1 MADWHEP
8 LSQEQSIWHLLNR
21 VTFGPR
27 PGDAQRVAQ
36 TGLKAFLQK
45 QLHPEK
51 IDDSALASRIA
62 ALPTLSMTSEEL
74 AENFPDKAQ
83 AQKQAQARAEE
94 SGKKRAG
101 YDATEMTPQSSSRPA
116 PAAMAGGAEQEVD
129 GPRRITMELAREQLW
144 RAVYSN
150 RQLEEVMVQF
160 WMNHFN
166 IFAGKGADRWLITS
180 FERNAIRPNALGK
193 FENLLV
199 ATAKSPAMLFYLDN
213 WMSVAPYTTTEGNVY
228 RSMNAPGAPGGQ
240 GGMRP
245 VVWNPD
251 RFPQGFGQRP
261 APPNLRARNRRGL
274 NENYARELM
283 ELHTLGVDGGYTQQD
298 VREVARCF
306 TGWTI
311 DRPQQGGGFIFNPRL
326 HDFGQK
332 IVLRH
337 KIKPGHGMDDG
348 LEVLHLLAR
357 HPATAHF
364 ISLQLCRRFVADDP
378 PPSVVNHASKA
389 FLKSKG
395 DIRAVLWTILNSPEF
410 NSTAAYRAKVKSP
423 LELVASALR
432 ALNGETDAGPPLLAA
447 MVRMGQPLFYY
458 QAPTGFPDRGS
469 AWINSGTLLQRINFA
484 TLLAA
489 NRIRGTRVDF
499 EAVASENSAEEVVKR
514 LADCLVGGEPSK
526 ETEEAA
532 LKVVGLPS
540 PWPTGQRE
548 LSRAGNTSATA
559 AATPAVQLAGEP
571 LAGAAP
577 KIAAVL
583 VASPD
588 FQRR

>member
-27 PGDAQRVAQ
+27 PGDAQRVQ
-36 TGLKAFLQK
+36 QMGSKAFLQ
-45 QLHPEK
+45 QELHPER
-51 IDDSALASRIA
+51 IDDSALEDRIA
-62 ALPTLSMTSEEL
+62 ALPTLSMSSKEL
-74 AENFPDKAQ
+74 AENFPDKNQ

-94 SGKKRAG
+94 RGKGRAG
-101 YDATEMTPQSSSRPA
+101 SDATEMTRPSPSPPA
-116 PAAMAGGAEQEVD
+116 TAAMAGGSAQEAE

-180 FERNAIRPNALGK
+180 FERDAIRPNVLGK
-193 FENLLV
+193 FERMLV

-213 WMSVAPYTTTEGNVY
+213 WLSVAPYTTTEGNVY
-228 RSMNAPGAPGGQ
+228 RSLNAPEAP

-251 RFPQGFGQRP
+251 RFSQGFAQRP
-261 APPNLRARNRRGL
+261 APPNLKAQNRRGL

-283 ELHTLGVDGGYTQQD
+283 ELHTLGVDGGYTQGD

-311 DRPQQGGGFIFNPRL
+311 NRPNQGGGFAFNPRL

-332 IVLRH
+332 IVLGH
-337 KIKPGHGMDDG
+337 KIKAGHGMDDG
-348 LEVLHLLAR
+348 LQVLHLLAR

-364 ISLQLCRRFVADDP
+364 VSLKLCRRFVADDP
-378 PPSVVNHASKA
+378 PPSLVSHASKT

-395 DIRAVLWTILNSPEF
+395 DIRAVLWNILTSPEF

-423 LELVASALR
+423 FELVASALR
-432 ALNGETDAGPPLLAA
+432 ALHGETDAGPPLLAA

-484 TLLAA
+484 TLLAG

-499 EAVASENSAEEVVKR
+499 EALAPEGAPDGIAKR
-514 LADCLVGGEPSK
+514 LADCLMGGEPSK
-526 ETEEAA
+526 ETEEAV
-532 LKVVGLPS
+532 LKVVDRSSPS
-540 PWPTGQRE
+540 T
-548 LSRAGNTSATA
+548 
-559 AATPAVQLAGEP
+559 GEP
-571 LAGAAP
+571 RAMTRAPDAFVTPGGTPELHDVAGASADSVP
-577 KIAAVL
+577 RIAAVL